1 MATLPQRLSRFAPRQ
16 FFFRVLRLT
25 IERAMPFVNLMLGF
39 VFCYSIS
46 FLDSSYQLI
55 ALAGNHIQIVIRQL
69 APTGFR
75 GAFDL
80 LPLSCH
86 LVPVHKS
93 LLIFHCLNGRVAA
106 GPERGNTAKTPLTK
120 RNSGIAPEFYS
131 VRCRAILMR
140 NPNRNAVSEARPADV
155 PAKAKQNPFSML

>member
-1 MATLPQRLSRFAPRQ
+1 MAALPERLSRFAPRH

-46 FLDSSYQLI
+46 FLDSSHQLI
-55 ALAGNHIQIVIRQL
+55 ALAGNHIQIVISQL
-69 APTGFR
+69 APAGFR
-75 GAFDL
+75 RAFDL

-93 LLIFHCLNGRVAA
+93 LLILSLSKRRVAA
-106 GPERGNTAKTPLTK
+106 G
-120 RNSGIAPEFYS
+120 
-131 VRCRAILMR
+131 
-140 NPNRNAVSEARPADV
+140 
-155 PAKAKQNPFSML
+155 